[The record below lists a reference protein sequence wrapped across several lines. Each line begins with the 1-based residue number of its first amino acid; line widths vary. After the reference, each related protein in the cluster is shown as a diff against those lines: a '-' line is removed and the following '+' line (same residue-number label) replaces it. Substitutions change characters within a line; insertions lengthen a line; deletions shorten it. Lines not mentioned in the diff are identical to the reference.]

1 MQSVTDSSPSLEL
14 EAVELTRGERRL
26 VSGLSFSLAAGQLAL
41 VTGPN
46 GTGKTTLLRTV
57 AGLAPPSSGAIRF
70 AGRPIMQL
78 HPDER
83 RLMVYQAHLDGMK
96 KDLTVQENIIFYNEV
111 RGCSDSI
118 SNTLAELGLNGYER
132 RAVRRLSAGQ
142 KRRVALATL
151 KHSGARLW
159 LLDEPLTNLDTE
171 GRQLVAGWIDRHLAD
186 GGMAMVATH
195 LAEEL
200 KRPGC
205 MLVEL

>member
-1 MQSVTDSSPSLEL
+1 MTDSDLSLEL

-26 VSGLSFSLAAGQLAL
+26 VSDLSFSLKTGQLAL

-46 GTGKTTLLRTV
+46 GTGKTTLLRTI
-57 AGLAPPSSGAIRF
+57 AGLAPPSQGEIRIG
-70 AGRPIMQL
+70 GRSIMKLQ
-78 HPDER
+78 PDER
-83 RLMVYQAHLDGMK
+83 GLIVYQAHLDGLK
-96 KDLTVQENIIFYNEV
+96 KDLTVSENIIFNSQL
-111 RGCSDSI
+111 RGNSDPVS
-118 SNTLAELGLNGYER
+118 STLVELGLNGYEGR
-132 RAVRRLSAGQ
+132 TVRQLSAGQ
-142 KRRVALATL
+142 KRRVALASL

-171 GRQLVAGWIDRHLAD
+171 GRKLVSGWLDQHLAA

-205 MLVEL
+205 VLVEL